1 MSPIERIRKPIV
13 LTQNNNITATSS
25 GDENNATNLLN
36 IFANNIVT
44 HIDNNL
50 YIRLP
55 RPKFQG
61 EFLKITLNPGGS
73 HTLLICELATSSSD
87 NLSINGV
94 VVQEAGGTTHN
105 TSNLSLD
112 NNKEYFAYAYTKTNW
127 QVSQKDPD
135 EN

>member
-13 LTQNNNITATSS
+13 LTQNNNITSS
-25 GDENNATNLLN
+25 VDENNATNLLK

-44 HIDNNL
+44 SGVNNY

-61 EFLKITLNPGGS
+61 EFLKITFNPGAS
-73 HTLLICELATSSSD
+73 HTKLICELATSTSD